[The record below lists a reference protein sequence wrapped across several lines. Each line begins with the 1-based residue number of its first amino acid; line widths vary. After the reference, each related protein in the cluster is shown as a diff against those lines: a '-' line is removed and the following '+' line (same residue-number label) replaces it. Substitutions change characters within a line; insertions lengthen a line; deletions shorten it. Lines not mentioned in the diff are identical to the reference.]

1 MGKSIQKGAY
11 RNIDTFI
18 VCTLSYM
25 YLVQQIGICKGG
37 IYGNRTFA
45 KLFT

>member
-25 YLVQQIGICKGG
+25 YLVHQIGIYLWVCAV
-37 IYGNRTFA
+37 IIV
-45 KLFT
+45 